1 MNILYLTHR
10 IPYPPNKGDK
20 IRAFHQLQH
29 LAQKHRVHLACLV
42 DNPNDLPHVKDLDKY
57 CASVEA
63 VYRGSAGARLHILTA
78 LSTGTPLSVAAF
90 YSRELQ
96 RRIEQRLRSE
106 AIDRIFVFS
115 AAMAE
120 YVRDVTGIPKVIDFV
135 DADSEKWRLYA
146 GYRPFPLSWVYRL
159 EAKRLAR
166 YEAEVA
172 RVFDHVLFISEA
184 EAQVLHRPTDN
195 LPITTIPNGVD
206 LDYFSP
212 NEEGQLPVSEPT
224 IVFTGEMNYFP
235 NVDAVRY
242 FCQAIFPLVRRVV
255 PQARLYIV
263 GRHPTRQVKALDDG
277 QHVIV
282 TGAVPDVRPYLAAA
296 RLAVAPFRIA
306 RGIQNKVLE
315 AMAMG
320 LPVVGTSIAFRGL
333 QATAADGIRSVD
345 EPGAFAQ
352 AVVTLLQDDLGRRR
366 CAYHARQFVS
376 RHHRWQDHGARLEAL
391 LCELG

>member
-1 MNILYLTHR
+1 MNILYLAHR

-29 LAQKHRVHLACLV
+29 LTQRHAVHLACLV
-42 DNPNDLPHVKDLDKY
+42 DNPADLHYIEDLEKY

-63 VYRGSAGARLHILTA
+63 VYCDKARMRLRALTA
-78 LSTGTPLSVAAF
+78 LATSTPLSVASF
-90 YSRELQ
+90 YAPELR
-96 RRIEQRLRSE
+96 RRIARHLRAG
-106 AIDRIFVFS
+106 AIDRILVFS

-146 GYRPFPLSWVYRL
+146 NYRPFPLSWVYRL

-166 YEAEVA
+166 YEARVA
-172 RVFDHVLFISEA
+172 RAFDHAIFISEV
-184 EAQVLHRPTDN
+184 EAQVLHGRTAGR
-195 LPITTIPNGVD
+195 PITVLPNGVD
-206 LDYFSP
+206 AEYFSP
-212 NEEGQLPVSEPT
+212 VGADQPAVREPC

-242 FCQAIFPLVRRVV
+242 FCQTILPMVRRIV
-255 PQARLYIV
+255 PQARFYIV
-263 GRHPTRQVKALDDG
+263 GRHPSRQVRALHDG
-277 QHVIV
+277 QHVLV
-282 TGAVPDVRPYLAAA
+282 TGAVSDVRPYLAAA
-296 RLAVAPFRIA
+296 HLAVAPFRIA

-333 QATAADGIRSVD
+333 QATAADGICVVD
-345 EPGAFAQ
+345 EPKAFAQ
-352 AVVTLLQDDLGRRR
+352 AILTLLQDASGRRR
-366 CAYHARQFVS
+366 CAYHARQFVG
-376 RHHRWQDHGARLEAL
+376 RQHRWQEHGARLEAL
-391 LCELG
+391 LHELG